1 MYRTAQ
7 RRNGNGC
14 IATSGGDTRVQ
25 SGPGT
30 YDRAALSFVTLSDA
44 IPGAAIYFT
53 YDGSDP
59 TTSSV
64 LYTGYIDIT
73 VEATMSATTTIHAIA
88 VADGFS
94 NGEIVSGTY
103 NLTQTCGGTCLIDY
117 ITGQL
122 NGDCLTQTYQGC
134 LTGFSAQ
141 CVGNPTPYS
150 GSACGIPA
158 DFTSCTLRSR
168 HAIIL
173 TGTGRRS

>member
-1 MYRTAQ
+1 MTV
-7 RRNGNGC
+7 C
-14 IATSGGDTRVQ
+14 IALLIAAMGTAASLPQAATPVFSPD
-25 SGPGT
+25 PGT
-30 YDRAALSFVTLSDA
+30 YDRAELSFVTLSDA
-44 IPGAAIYFT
+44 TPGAAIYFT

-73 VEATMSATTTIHAIA
+73 VEATMSATTTIRAIA
-88 VADGFS
+88 VADSFS
-94 NGEIVSGTY
+94 NSEIVSGTY
-103 NLTQTCGGTCLIDY
+103 NLTQTYGGTCLIDY

-134 LTGFSAQ
+134 FTGFSAQ

-158 DFTSCTLRSR
+158 DFTSCTFSGP
-168 HAIIL
+168 AIP
-173 TGTGRRS
+173 SF